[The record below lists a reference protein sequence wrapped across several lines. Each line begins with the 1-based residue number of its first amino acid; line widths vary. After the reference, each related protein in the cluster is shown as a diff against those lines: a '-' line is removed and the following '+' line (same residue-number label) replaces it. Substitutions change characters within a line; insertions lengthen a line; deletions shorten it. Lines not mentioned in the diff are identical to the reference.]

1 MKKTMIIGTI
11 ISAIFVYLSVKNV
24 DFRQIVNSFKNADI
38 KFVIITLLILLLLQF
53 LKSYRW
59 GVILSPLEKIN
70 QLTLFSVTSVG
81 FFMVLAIPSRVG
93 EFAKPFLISRKS
105 DIRLTSAIAS
115 IFVERVLDSIALLL
129 MFILVLSNIELPKWL
144 VNTGV
149 IFFTIVLSILVCM
162 IFLAL
167 NRTYA
172 SIFMDF
178 FLKWFPEKISDII
191 KSLFDHFVDGFKMLA
206 NIKLIFFVSLLSL
219 IIWVIE
225 AFCAY
230 SMFYVLNFK
239 LPLIAGFA
247 LIVILAL
254 GLVVPTAPGFVGNWH
269 LFCVVALAL
278 FNISKTDGM
287 TFAILFHFLYVGI
300 TVFLGLIFLPSNK
313 FSFSD
318 LRNGL

>member
-1 MKKTMIIGTI
+1 MIIGTI

>member
-1 MKKTMIIGTI
+1 MKKTLIIGTL
-11 ISAIFVYLSVKNV
+11 ISTLFVYLSVKDV
-24 DFRQIVNSFKNADI
+24 DFSQIATGFKNADI

-59 GVILSPLEKIN
+59 GVILSPMEKVS

-93 EFAKPFLISRKS
+93 EFVKPFLIARKS

-129 MFILVLSNIELPKWL
+129 MFILVLSNIELPQWL

-149 IFFTIVLSILVCM
+149 TFFTIVLAILICM

-172 SIFMDF
+172 AIFMDF
-178 FLKWFPEKISDII
+178 FLKWFPEKISEFI

-206 NIKLIFFVSLLSL
+206 DIKLILFVSFLSL
-219 IIWVIE
+219 IIWIVE
-225 AFCAY
+225 GFCAY

-287 TFAILFHFLYVGI
+287 TFAIMFHFLYVGI

-313 FSFSD
+313 FSFSE
-318 LRNGL
+318 LKS